1 MLIAIPVVSGNYP
14 TEINTH
20 LGRTPFFLLYNTAD
34 HSSKFLSNVARHDS
48 GGVGIKA
55 SQLLLDLKV
64 DALIAP
70 RAGTKALAVFDD
82 AGLKVY
88 QAIGFNVEENLL
100 LFDKNALTLLS
111 EGCAGHHHE

>member
-1 MLIAIPVVSGNYP
+1 MLIAIPVTTENYP

-20 LGRTPFFLLYNTAD
+20 LGRTPFFLIYDTAT
-34 HSSKFLSNVARHDS
+34 HESKFIDNSSRHDS

-55 SQLLLDLKV
+55 SQLLLDLSV

-70 RAGTKALAVFDD
+70 RAGMKALAVFDE

-88 QAIGFNVEENLL
+88 QALGFNVEENLH
-100 LFDKNALTLLS
+100 LFDRNALSLLS
-111 EGCAGHHHE
+111 DGCAGHHHE